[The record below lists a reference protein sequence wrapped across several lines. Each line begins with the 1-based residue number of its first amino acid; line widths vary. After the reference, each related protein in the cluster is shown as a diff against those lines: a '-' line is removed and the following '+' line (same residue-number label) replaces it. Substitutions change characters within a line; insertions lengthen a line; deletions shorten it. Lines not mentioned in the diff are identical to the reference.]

1 MPHAPCRLCGETK
14 ELQESHILPRFVY
27 RWMKETSATG
37 YLRFGQQP
45 NLRVQDG
52 VKRHL
57 LCADCEQRFNQWET
71 QFANQIFHPMTQGN
85 TPRASYGAWL
95 LLFCA
100 SVSWRVLVYFI
111 DGKHID
117 HVPDALLPSVE
128 SAEVTWRGF
137 LLGTLPRLQPHE
149 QHILPMAGGA
159 LETYTHSEMPTNI
172 NRYLFRT
179 PEMSVASTDR
189 DAFTYSK
196 LGPFIILGFIAMPRP
211 KQWVGTKLNVQGG
224 TLGPRHY
231 TMPKQFWDFISARAD
246 NAATLQE
253 RISEKQTAKIAE
265 TYRSNLDRAAQS
277 DSMRVMHEDVKLFGS
292 RAFRRQ

>member
-1 MPHAPCRLCGETK
+1 MK
-14 ELQESHILPRFVY
+14 ELQESHILPGFVY

-37 YLRFGQQP
+37 YLRFAQQP

-52 VKRHL
+52 LKFHL

-71 QFANQIFHPMTQGN
+71 RFANLIFHPMAQGD

-100 SVSWRVLVYFI
+100 SVSWRVLVYHT

-117 HVPDALLPSVE
+117 RVPDALLPSVE
-128 SAEVTWRGF
+128 SAEVTWRNF
-137 LLGTLPRLQPHE
+137 LLGNRSRLQPHE
-149 QHILPMAGGA
+149 QHILPLARGA
-159 LETYTHSEMPTNI
+159 LEEHTYSEVPTNI

-179 PEMSVASTDR
+179 PDMTVASNDR

-196 LGPFIILGFIAMPRP
+196 LGPFIILGFIAMPRA
-211 KQWVGTKLNVQGG
+211 KQWVGTKVNVQGEAI
-224 TLGPRHY
+224 GPRNY
-231 TMPKQFWDFISARAD
+231 VLPKPFDEFIFERAD
-246 NAATLQE
+246 KVATSQA
-253 RISEKQTAKIAE
+253 RISEKQTAKIAKG
-265 TYRSNLDRAAQS
+265 YRANLDRAAQS
-277 DSMRVMHEDVKLFGS
+277 DSMRVMHQDVKLFGS